1 MTPPEQAPAP
11 LPPTATPAS
20 TSPVTDSA
28 ASSAAATATGQ
39 TVPANRNNAWVW
51 TSVVLGVAA
60 TVAVVSSV
68 MLWQRLNNIQ
78 QQLALQSADS
88 RGQAVEARTL
98 ARQAEDASRDTAS
111 RMSVL
116 EARVGEVALQR
127 GQLEELMRSLSRSR
141 DDSLLGDIE
150 GAIRFASQQTQLSG
164 SPDPLVSALK
174 TAQQRV
180 AASAQPRLAPLER
193 AIARDLDRIAA
204 SKSLDTAGLLAR
216 LDDLLRQVD
225 ELPLQND
232 VATNTGRRS
241 TPARKPGSAHGHNST
256 NKDAAGKDEVEEAA
270 PSWWSTAL
278 DTVWNAV
285 HDEAR
290 SLVRV
295 RRIDYPDAVL
305 LSPSEAF
312 FLREN
317 LKLRLMNARLALLAR
332 QMPAS
337 RNDLASAG
345 EAIHKYFDTSARRT
359 QAVAQQLQQLQ
370 QAMRDVEIPRAS
382 DTLAAL
388 ATAAAGR

>member
-1 MTPPEQAPAP
+1 M
-11 LPPTATPAS
+11 
-20 TSPVTDSA
+20 
-28 ASSAAATATGQ
+28 
-39 TVPANRNNAWVW
+39 
-51 TSVVLGVAA
+51 LGTAA

-68 MLWQRLNNIQ
+68 LLWQRLGNIQ

-98 ARQAEDASRDTAS
+98 ARQAEDVSRDAAS

-127 GQLEELMRSLSRSR
+127 GQLEELMHSLSRSR
-141 DDSLLGDIE
+141 DDNLVGDIE
-150 GAIRFASQQTQLSG
+150 GAIRFAMQQSQLSG
-164 SPDPLVSALK
+164 SPDPVVSALK

-180 AASAQPRLAPLER
+180 VASAQPRLAPVER
-193 AIARDLDRIAA
+193 AIARDLDRFAS

-232 VATNTGRRS
+232 VATNTGRRAA
-241 TPARKPGSAHGHNST
+241 PARAKNASHGKDVAS
-256 NKDAAGKDEVEEAA
+256 KDDAADE
-270 PSWWSTAL
+270 PQSWWSTAFS
-278 DTVWNAV
+278 TVWNAV

-317 LKLRLMNARLALLAR
+317 LKLRIMNARLALLAR

-345 EAIHKYFDTSARRT
+345 DTIRKYFDPSSRRT
-359 QAVAQQLQQLQ
+359 QQASQQLLQLQ

>member
-1 MTPPEQAPAP
+1 MTPPEQAPVPNPTPAT
-11 LPPTATPAS
+11 PPTTDNAAPDAVRV
-20 TSPVTDSA
+20 PVA
-28 ASSAAATATGQ
+28 GSSGTGG
-39 TVPANRNNAWVW
+39 AWVW
-51 TSVVLGVAA
+51 TAAVLGVAA
-60 TVAVVSSV
+60 TVAIISSV
-68 MLWQRLNNIQ
+68 FLWQRLGNIQ

-98 ARQAEDASRDTAS
+98 ARNAEDASRDTAS

-127 GQLEELMRSLSRSR
+127 GQLEELMQSLSRNR
-141 DDSLLGDIE
+141 DDNLVGDLE
-150 GAIRFASQQTQLSG
+150 GAIRFAMQQTQLSG
-164 SPDPLVSALK
+164 SADPLVSALK
-174 TAQQRV
+174 IAQQRV

-216 LDDLLRQVD
+216 MDDLLRQVD

-232 VATNTGRRS
+232 VATPPTRRA
-241 TPARKPGSAHGHNST
+241 PVLR
-256 NKDAAGKDEVEEAA
+256 NKDASAQNTPSNANEADNA
-270 PSWWSTAL
+270 DAKGSWWSTAL
-278 DTVWNAV
+278 GTVWNAV

-317 LKLRLMNARLALLAR
+317 LKLRIMNARLALLAR
-332 QMPAS
+332 QMSAS
-337 RNDLASAG
+337 RNDLSAAG

-359 QAVAQQLQQLQ
+359 QAAAQQLQQLQ
-370 QAMRDVEIPRAS
+370 QSMRDVEIPRAN
-382 DTLAAL
+382 DTLAAI

>member
-1 MTPPEQAPAP
+1 MTPPEPTPAPDQLPATPAPAP
-11 LPPTATPAS
+11 
-20 TSPVTDSA
+20 V
-28 ASSAAATATGQ
+28 ASSPTAAATPGV
-39 TVPANRNNAWVW
+39 VPSPAGNTWVW
-51 TSVVLGVAA
+51 TSVVLGVAT
-60 TVAVVSSV
+60 TVAVASSV

-78 QQLALQSADS
+78 HQLALQSADS

-127 GQLEELMRSLSRSR
+127 GQLEALMQSLSRNR
-141 DDSLLGDIE
+141 DDNLVGDLE
-150 GAIRFASQQTQLSG
+150 GAVRFAIQQTQLSG

-180 AASAQPRLAPLER
+180 IASAQPRLAPLER
-193 AIARDLDRIAA
+193 AIARDLDRIAT

-225 ELPLQND
+225 DLPLQND
-232 VATNTGRRS
+232 VATNTSRR
-241 TPARKPGSAHGHNST
+241 TTTAR
-256 NKDAAGKDEVEEAA
+256 NKDAPHSHPSAKDGDEPKDAA
-270 PSWWSTAL
+270 PSWWSTAFS
-278 DTVWNAV
+278 TVWNAV

-305 LSPSEAF
+305 LSPTEAF

-317 LKLRLMNARLALLAR
+317 LKLRLMNARLALLGR
-332 QMPAS
+332 QMAAS
-337 RNDLASAG
+337 RNDLSSASD
-345 EAIHKYFDTSARRT
+345 AIRKYFDASSRRT
-359 QAVAQQLQQLQ
+359 ELAAQQLSQLQ
-370 QAMRDVEIPRAS
+370 QAMRDVEIPRAN

>member
-1 MTPPEQAPAP
+1 MTPPEPTPAPDQLPATPAPAP
-11 LPPTATPAS
+11 
-20 TSPVTDSA
+20 A
-28 ASSAAATATGQ
+28 ASSPTAAATPGV
-39 TVPANRNNAWVW
+39 VPSPAGNTWVW
-51 TSVVLGVAA
+51 TSVVLGVAT
-60 TVAVVSSV
+60 TVAVASSV

-78 QQLALQSADS
+78 HQLALQSADS

-127 GQLEELMRSLSRSR
+127 GQLEALMQSLSRNR
-141 DDSLLGDIE
+141 DDNLVGDLE
-150 GAIRFASQQTQLSG
+150 GAVRFAIQQTQLSG

-180 AASAQPRLAPLER
+180 IASAQPRLAPLER
-193 AIARDLDRIAA
+193 AIARDLDRIAT

-225 ELPLQND
+225 DLPLQND
-232 VATNTGRRS
+232 VATNTSRR
-241 TPARKPGSAHGHNST
+241 TTTAR
-256 NKDAAGKDEVEEAA
+256 NKDTPHSHPNDKAGDEPKDAA

-278 DTVWNAV
+278 STVWNAA

-317 LKLRLMNARLALLAR
+317 LKLRLMNARLALLGR
-332 QMPAS
+332 QMAAS
-337 RNDLASAG
+337 RNDLSSASD
-345 EAIHKYFDTSARRT
+345 AIRKYFDASSRRT
-359 QAVAQQLQQLQ
+359 ELAAQQLSQLQ
-370 QAMRDVEIPRAS
+370 QAMRDVEIPRAN

>member
-1 MTPPEQAPAP
+1 MTPPEQAPVP
-11 LPPTATPAS
+11 HPTPATPPS
-20 TSPVTDSA
+20 TDY
-28 ASSAAATATGQ
+28 ATADATRLPVAGSSGTGG
-39 TVPANRNNAWVW
+39 AWVW
-51 TSVVLGVAA
+51 TAAVLGVAA
-60 TVAVVSSV
+60 TVAIISSV
-68 MLWQRLNNIQ
+68 FLWLRLSNIQ

-88 RGQAVEARTL
+88 RSQAVEARTL
-98 ARQAEDASRDTAS
+98 ARNAEDASRDTAS

-127 GQLEELMRSLSRSR
+127 GQLEELMQSLSRNR
-141 DDSLLGDIE
+141 DDNLVGDLE
-150 GAIRFASQQTQLSG
+150 GAIRFAMQQTQLSG
-164 SPDPLVSALK
+164 SADPLVSALK
-174 TAQQRV
+174 IAQQRV

-216 LDDLLRQVD
+216 MDDLLRQVD

-232 VATNTGRRS
+232 VATPPTRRA
-241 TPARKPGSAHGHNST
+241 PLQR
-256 NKDAAGKDEVEEAA
+256 NKDSHTPPTNEADSGESK

-278 DTVWNAV
+278 GTVWHAV

-305 LSPSEAF
+305 LAPSEAF

-317 LKLRLMNARLALLAR
+317 LKLRIMNARLALLAR
-332 QMPAS
+332 QMSAS
-337 RNDLASAG
+337 RNDLSAAG

-359 QAVAQQLQQLQ
+359 QAAAQQLQQLQ
-370 QAMRDVEIPRAS
+370 QAMRDVEIPRAN
-382 DTLAAL
+382 DTLAAI

>member
-1 MTPPEQAPAP
+1 MTPPEPTPAPDQLPATPAPAP
-11 LPPTATPAS
+11 
-20 TSPVTDSA
+20 V
-28 ASSAAATATGQ
+28 ASSPTAAATPGV
-39 TVPANRNNAWVW
+39 VPSPAGNTWVW
-51 TSVVLGVAA
+51 TSVVLGVAT
-60 TVAVVSSV
+60 TVAVASSV

-78 QQLALQSADS
+78 HQLALQSADS

-127 GQLEELMRSLSRSR
+127 GQLEALMQSLSRNR
-141 DDSLLGDIE
+141 DDNLVGDLE
-150 GAIRFASQQTQLSG
+150 GAVRFAIQQTQLSG

-180 AASAQPRLAPLER
+180 IASAQPRLAPLER
-193 AIARDLDRIAA
+193 AIARDLDRIAT

-225 ELPLQND
+225 DLPLQND
-232 VATNTGRRS
+232 VATNTSRR
-241 TPARKPGSAHGHNST
+241 TTTAR
-256 NKDAAGKDEVEEAA
+256 NKDAPHSHPNGKDGDEPKDAA
-270 PSWWSTAL
+270 PSWWSTAFS
-278 DTVWNAV
+278 TVWNAV

-305 LSPSEAF
+305 LSPTEAF

-317 LKLRLMNARLALLAR
+317 LKLRLMNARLALLGR
-332 QMPAS
+332 QMAAS
-337 RNDLASAG
+337 RNDLSSASD
-345 EAIHKYFDTSARRT
+345 AIRKYFDASSRRT
-359 QAVAQQLQQLQ
+359 ELAAQQLSQLQ
-370 QAMRDVEIPRAS
+370 QAMRDVEIPRAN

>member
-1 MTPPEQAPAP
+1 MTPPEQAPVPQPTPAT
-11 LPPTATPAS
+11 PPTTDHTAPEAVRV
-20 TSPVTDSA
+20 PVA
-28 ASSAAATATGQ
+28 GSSGTGG
-39 TVPANRNNAWVW
+39 AWVW
-51 TSVVLGVAA
+51 TAAVLGVAA
-60 TVAVVSSV
+60 TVAIVSSAL
-68 MLWQRLNNIQ
+68 LWQRLGNIQ

-98 ARQAEDASRDTAS
+98 ARNAEDASRDTAS

-127 GQLEELMRSLSRSR
+127 GQLEELMQSLSRNR
-141 DDSLLGDIE
+141 DDNLVGDLE
-150 GAIRFASQQTQLSG
+150 GAIRFAMQQSQLSG
-164 SPDPLVSALK
+164 SADPLVSSLK
-174 TAQQRV
+174 IAQQRV

-216 LDDLLRQVD
+216 MDDLLRQVD

-232 VATNTGRRS
+232 VATPPTRR
-241 TPARKPGSAHGHNST
+241 TPAKR
-256 NKDAAGKDEVEEAA
+256 NKDSKDAHSANNTSEADSTEA
-270 PSWWSTAL
+270 PPSWWSTAL
-278 DTVWNAV
+278 GTVWNAV

-305 LSPSEAF
+305 LSPTEAF

-317 LKLRLMNARLALLAR
+317 LKLRIMNARLALLAR
-332 QMPAS
+332 QMSAS
-337 RNDLASAG
+337 RNDLAAAS
-345 EAIHKYFDTSARRT
+345 EAVHKYFDTSARRT
-359 QAVAQQLQQLQ
+359 QAAAQTLQQLQ
-370 QAMRDVEIPRAS
+370 QAMRDVEIPRAN
-382 DTLAAL
+382 DTLAAI

>member
-1 MTPPEQAPAP
+1 MTPPEHAPAP
-11 LPPTATPAS
+11 HPTPAH
-20 TSPVTDSA
+20 PEYA
-28 ASSAAATATGQ
+28 PHAPRPATAGST
-39 TVPANRNNAWVW
+39 WVW
-51 TSVVLGVAA
+51 TSVALGVAA
-60 TVAVVSSV
+60 TVAIASSV

-78 QQLALQSADS
+78 QQLALQSADA
-88 RGQAVEARTL
+88 RGQSVEARTL

-127 GQLEELMRSLSRSR
+127 GQLEELMQSLSRNR
-141 DDSLLGDIE
+141 DDNLVGDLE
-150 GAIRFASQQTQLSG
+150 GAIRFATQQSQLSA

-180 AASAQPRLAPLER
+180 AVSAQPRLAPLAR

-216 LDDLLRQVD
+216 MDDLLRQAD
-225 ELPLQND
+225 ELPLLND
-232 VATNTGRRS
+232 VATPPTRR
-241 TPARKPGSAHGHNST
+241 TAPRPQDAKPT
-256 NKDAAGKDEVEEAA
+256 QPDAEAA
-270 PSWWSTAL
+270 DAESPPSWWSTAL
-278 DTVWNAV
+278 SGVWDAV
-285 HDEAR
+285 QGEAR

-332 QMPAS
+332 QMSAS
-337 RNDLASAG
+337 RNDLAAASSTL
-345 EAIHKYFDTSARRT
+345 HKYFDTSARRT
-359 QAVAQQLQQLQ
+359 QTAEQQLQQLQ
-370 QAMRDVEIPRAS
+370 SAMRDVDVPRAS

>member
-1 MTPPEQAPAP
+1 MTPPEPTPAP
-11 LPPTATPAS
+11 DHIPATPA
-20 TSPVTDSA
+20 PASA
-28 ASSAAATATGQ
+28 ASSPTAAATPGV
-39 TVPANRNNAWVW
+39 VPSPAGNTWVW
-51 TSVVLGVAA
+51 TSVVLGVAT
-60 TVAVVSSV
+60 TVAVASSV

-78 QQLALQSADS
+78 HQLALQSADS

-127 GQLEELMRSLSRSR
+127 GQLEALMQSLSRNR
-141 DDSLLGDIE
+141 DDNLVGDLE
-150 GAIRFASQQTQLSG
+150 GAVRFAIQQTQLSG

-180 AASAQPRLAPLER
+180 IASAQPRLAPLER
-193 AIARDLDRIAA
+193 AIARDLDRIAT

-225 ELPLQND
+225 DLPLQND
-232 VATNTGRRS
+232 VATNTSRR
-241 TPARKPGSAHGHNST
+241 TATAR
-256 NKDAAGKDEVEEAA
+256 NKDTPHSHPNAKDGYEPKDAA
-270 PSWWSTAL
+270 PSWWSTAFS
-278 DTVWNAV
+278 TVWNAV

-305 LSPSEAF
+305 LSPTEAF

-317 LKLRLMNARLALLAR
+317 LKLRLMNARLALLGR
-332 QMPAS
+332 QMAAS
-337 RNDLASAG
+337 RNDLSSASD
-345 EAIHKYFDTSARRT
+345 AIRKYFDASSRRT
-359 QAVAQQLQQLQ
+359 ELAAQQLSQLQ
-370 QAMRDVEIPRAS
+370 QAMRDVEIPRAN

>member
-141 DDSLLGDIE
+141 DDNLVGDIE
-150 GAIRFASQQTQLSG
+150 GAIRFASQQTQPRIPELFSAKSASPRSLSI
-164 SPDPLVSALK
+164 
-174 TAQQRV
+174 
-180 AASAQPRLAPLER
+180 PRLYYSRPPIAIR
-193 AIARDLDRIAA
+193 AAQIDPPIMIDHFYAQSRLRGLMDRRCFARGAA
-204 SKSLDTAGLLAR
+204 A
-216 LDDLLRQVD
+216 
-225 ELPLQND
+225 
-232 VATNTGRRS
+232 
-241 TPARKPGSAHGHNST
+241 
-256 NKDAAGKDEVEEAA
+256 
-270 PSWWSTAL
+270 
-278 DTVWNAV
+278 
-285 HDEAR
+285 
-290 SLVRV
+290 
-295 RRIDYPDAVL
+295 RRIT
-305 LSPSEAF
+305 SP
-312 FLREN
+312 RPQN
-317 LKLRLMNARLALLAR
+317 
-332 QMPAS
+332 
-337 RNDLASAG
+337 
-345 EAIHKYFDTSARRT
+345 I
-359 QAVAQQLQQLQ
+359 
-370 QAMRDVEIPRAS
+370 
-382 DTLAAL
+382 
-388 ATAAAGR
+388 